1 MIFMV
6 KKRIKKY
13 IRKSK
18 NNKKYLKD
26 KSIKMNKS
34 RWNKDIKK
42 EHGTLT
48 ITIHAVL
55 FKSYN
60 TSEHQDYGI
69 WLSTMKFNLVGVK
82 NKHKQILID
91 LKQFE
96 PEYFAKYMVKE
107 VILYKNYIY
116 YSEKAHSRV
125 FDIATKLLNKIT
137 LNGKKLHA
145 NYEGISK
152 ELAIKN
158 FNKFVGY
165 RIKRNNNL
173 KVLAINYGE

>member
-1 MIFMV
+1 
-6 KKRIKKY
+6 
-13 IRKSK
+13 
-18 NNKKYLKD
+18 
-26 KSIKMNKS
+26 
-34 RWNKDIKK
+34 
-42 EHGTLT
+42 
-48 ITIHAVL
+48 
-55 FKSYN
+55 
-60 TSEHQDYGI
+60 
-69 WLSTMKFNLVGVK
+69 
-82 NKHKQILID
+82 
-91 LKQFE
+91 
-96 PEYFAKYMVKE
+96 MVKE